1 MPQKLFVRIAPALT
15 LSLVAAGCA
24 HGPFADRAGEGGAA
38 GPHPAAGTAADGAAA
53 MTDSQRG
60 EPAGAANP
68 AAQPAAA
75 VQDRFVPELVRE
87 YEPGRWDELRAG
99 FRLAEVDHPRV
110 DAQVERYAGRQA
122 YFEAVARRAEPYLG
136 YLVERIRARDLPGEL
151 LLVPIVES
159 AFRPFAYSH
168 ARAGG
173 LWQFKPGTA
182 RTFGVRMNWWYDGR
196 RDIVDGT
203 EAALD
208 YLSYLHD
215 FFDGN
220 WILAIAAYN
229 AGEGTVRNAI
239 RANER
244 RGEPTDF
251 WHLDLPEQTE
261 RYIPRL
267 LALKRILQRPQAHGI
282 TLPEPDPER
291 ALTIVELEGQIDL
304 ARAAEW
310 AGVSIETLYRY
321 NPGLNRWATAP
332 DGPHRLA
339 VPSAAAPRLREA
351 MAQHGPQRLVQ
362 WHRHRVNAGDTLNAI
377 AEAYDTTVDAIR
389 KANGLDTST
398 IRVGEHL
405 VVPTA
410 SRTQSAY
417 VLSAPNRRRAQQ
429 ADGPS
434 GRERVDYRVK
444 PGDTLWAVAQEYD
457 VDVRRLADWNG
468 MAPSDPLQPG
478 DRLVVWLQRSAAAR
492 GGGPDERVQE
502 VDYTVERGDSLA
514 AIAQRFNLDVRQIQR
529 WNDLQDTVLQPGQTL
544 QLRVDVTTQAGSS

>member
-1 MPQKLFVRIAPALT
+1 MPRKLLARMVPVVV
-15 LSLVAAGCA
+15 LSLVSAGCA
-24 HGPFADRAGEGGAA
+24 HGPLADRFGGDPAQ
-38 GPHPAAGTAADGAAA
+38 GPHPAAVTAGDGGDTVA
-53 MTDSQRG
+53 
-60 EPAGAANP
+60 PAHHP
-68 AAQPAAA
+68 AARPGGAI
-75 VQDRFVPELVRE
+75 QDRYVPTLVRA

-99 FRLAEVDHPRV
+99 FALADVRHPRV
-110 DAQVERYAGRQA
+110 EAQVERYAGRQA

-136 YLVERIRARDLPGEL
+136 YLIERIQARDLPAEL

-182 RTFGVRMNWWYDGR
+182 ETFGVRMNWWYDGR
-196 RDIVDGT
+196 RDVVDGT

-215 FFDGN
+215 FFDGD
-220 WILAIAAYN
+220 WTLAIAAYN
-229 AGEGTVRNAI
+229 AGEGRVRRAI
-239 RANER
+239 LANER
-244 RGEPTDF
+244 RDEPTDF
-251 WHLDLPEQTE
+251 WHLDLPQQTE
-261 RYIPRL
+261 RYVPRL
-267 LALKRILQRPQAHGI
+267 LALKRIMEQPHAHGI

-304 ARAAEW
+304 ARAAQW

-339 VPSAAAPRLREA
+339 VPSAAAPRLRQALAE
-351 MAQHGPQRLVQ
+351 QGQQRLVQ
-362 WHRHRVNAGDTLNAI
+362 WRRHRVTEGETLNAI

-389 KANGLDTST
+389 KANGLDGHV

-410 SRTQSAY
+410 SRNQAAY

-434 GRERVDYRVK
+434 GRERVDYRVE

-478 DRLVVWLQRSAAAR
+478 DRLVVWLEQAAAAR
-492 GGGPDERVQE
+492 GGGPDERVQA

-514 AIAQRFNLDVRQIQR
+514 AIARRFNLDVGQIRQ

-544 QLRVDVTTQAGSS
+544 RLRVDVTAQAGTS

>member
-1 MPQKLFVRIAPALT
+1 MRRPTLRWIATPVVVVL
-15 LSLVAAGCA
+15 LSAGCA
-24 HGPFADRAGEGGAA
+24 QRLPPDQAA
-38 GPHPAAGTAADGAAA
+38 TTEERDTHPAALTDAGKSVQAVASARHPARSPDAAI
-53 MTDSQRG
+53 
-60 EPAGAANP
+60 
-68 AAQPAAA
+68 
-75 VQDRFVPELVRE
+75 QDRYVPELLRG
-87 YEPGRWDELRAG
+87 YEPGRWVQLRAG
-99 FRLAEVDHPRV
+99 FRLPTVEHRLIDAEV
-110 DAQVERYAGRQA
+110 ARYSGRDA
-122 YFEAVARRAEPYLG
+122 YFDAIARRAEPYLG
-136 YLVERIRARDLPGEL
+136 YLIERIEARDLPAEL

-182 RTFGVRMNWWYDGR
+182 ETFGVRMNWWYDGR
-196 RDIVDGT
+196 RDIVAGT

-208 YLSYLHD
+208 YLTYLHD

-220 WILAIAAYN
+220 WVLAIAAYN
-229 AGEGTVRNAI
+229 AGEGTVRRA
-239 RANER
+239 RLANER
-244 RGEPTDF
+244 HGEPTDF

-261 RYIPRL
+261 RYVPRL
-267 LALKRILQRPQAHGI
+267 LALKRILERPHAHGI
-282 TLPEPDPER
+282 TLPEPDSER
-291 ALTIVELEGQIDL
+291 ALTIVELDGQIDL

-332 DGPHRLA
+332 GGPHRLA
-339 VPSAAAPRLREA
+339 VPSAAAPRLRTALAE
-351 MAQHGPQRLVQ
+351 QGQQRLVQ
-362 WHRHRVNAGDTLNAI
+362 WRRHRVTEGETLNAI
-377 AEAYDTTVDAIR
+377 ADAYDTTVDAIR
-389 KANGLDTST
+389 KANGLDGHT

-405 VVPTA
+405 VIPTA
-410 SRTQSAY
+410 SRTQDAY

-434 GRERVDYRVK
+434 GRERVDYQVK

-478 DRLVVWLQRSAAAR
+478 DRLVVWLDQTAAAR
-492 GGGPDERVQE
+492 GGGPDERLQKVA
-502 VDYTVERGDSLA
+502 YTVENGDSLA
-514 AIAQRFNLDVRQIQR
+514 AIAQRFNLDVGQIRR

-544 QLRVDVTTQAGSS
+544 QLRIDVTAQAGSS

>member
-1 MPQKLFVRIAPALT
+1 MPRQLLVRVPPAAALA
-15 LSLVAAGCA
+15 LVAAGCA
-24 HGPFADRAGEGGAA
+24 HGPWADRASDDSASE
-38 GPHPAAGTAADGAAA
+38 PHPAAVTADAPRESIRHA
-53 MTDSQRG
+53 Q
-60 EPAGAANP
+60 NP
-68 AAQPAAA
+68 AARPDGGI
-75 VQDRFVPELVRE
+75 QDRYVPTLVRE
-87 YEPGRWDELRAG
+87 HEPGRWDELRAG
-99 FRLAEVDHPRV
+99 FALADVGHPRIE
-110 DAQVERYAGRQA
+110 AQVERYAGRQA

-136 YLVERIRARDLPGEL
+136 YLIERIEARGLPSEL

-182 RTFGVRMNWWYDGR
+182 ETFGVRMNWWYDGR
-196 RDIVDGT
+196 RDVVAGT

-208 YLSYLHD
+208 YLAYLHD
-215 FFDGN
+215 FFDGD

-229 AGEGTVRNAI
+229 AGEGRVRRAVV
-239 RANER
+239 ANER

-267 LALKRILQRPQAHGI
+267 LALKRIVEQPHAYGI
-282 TLPEPDPER
+282 SLPEPDPER
-291 ALTIVELEGQIDL
+291 ALTVVELEGQIDL

-339 VPSAAAPRLREA
+339 VPAAAAPRLREA
-351 MAQHGPQRLVQ
+351 LAQQGEQRFVQ
-362 WHRHRVNAGDTLNAI
+362 WRRHRVTEGETLNAI
-377 AEAYDTTVDAIR
+377 ADAYDTTVDAIR
-389 KANGLDTST
+389 KANGLDGDT
-398 IRVGEHL
+398 IRSGAYL

-410 SRTQSAY
+410 SRNQDAY

-444 PGDTLWAVAQEYD
+444 PGDTLWAVAQEYE

-478 DRLVVWLQRSAAAR
+478 DRLVVWLDQAAAAR
-492 GGGPDERVQE
+492 GGGPAERVQK

-514 AIAQRFNLDVRQIQR
+514 AIARRFNLDVGQIQR

-544 QLRVDVTTQAGSS
+544 RLRVDVTTQAEPG